1 MRKTVSKRTNDSV
14 IVYDWK
20 CVENGECVF
29 FLIGPIHWLNYQ
41 QYTTRTSIA
50 HSVINRNFDW
60 RHRFQNVNS
69 WQSEP
74 KVNQQCKLKCI
85 TFFSLLRPK
94 ATFQSMILCPVE
106 LTNRWIVCVFVVR
119 LKNWFYIFMFWW
131 CGLRLF
137 WIQYDRKCDGKPSF
151 DSWTLWYQDYCK
163 IVRIRLDALHSI

>member
-1 MRKTVSKRTNDSV
+1 MNAENSVQANKRFSDSV
-14 IVYDWK
+14 WLKVRGKRWM
-20 CVENGECVF
+20 CF

-50 HSVINRNFDW
+50 HSVINGNFDW

-85 TFFSLLRPK
+85 TFFSLLRAK

-131 CGLRLF
+131 YGLRLF
-137 WIQYDRKCDGKPSF
+137 WIQYDRMR
-151 DSWTLWYQDYCK
+151 WN
-163 IVRIRLDALHSI
+163 ALFWFMDIMISGFLQNCTD